1 MLFANITAILSGGI
15 IAIIGSLAAGKT
27 FDWNDLKTKITLVE
41 ISATDKA
48 ATAEDEET

>member
-41 ISATDKA
+41 ISATLHRKQK
-48 ATAEDEET
+48 TKRH